1 MKVLNPGD
9 LDLVLEPGDVVAS
22 IKAEKI
28 PHGPEALS
36 YTQVGRS
43 WAGLRIRIRIRSGFN
58 RVSGSGFRIRILIQ
72 EGLNDPQKY
81 EKNL

>member
-36 YTQVGRS
+36 YTQV
-43 WAGLRIRIRIRSGFN
+43 
-58 RVSGSGFRIRILIQ
+58 RVVMGQVVTGQ
-72 EGLNDPQKY
+72 VVMAQVVVGQVVMGQVVMGQVVMGQVVTGQQ
-81 EKNL
+81 